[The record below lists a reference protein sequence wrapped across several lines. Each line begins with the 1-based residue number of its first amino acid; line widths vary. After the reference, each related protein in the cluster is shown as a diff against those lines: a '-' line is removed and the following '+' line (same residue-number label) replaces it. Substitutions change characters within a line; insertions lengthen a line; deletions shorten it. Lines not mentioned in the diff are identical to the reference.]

1 MFTYQSSDQRIT
13 VRLEQLADGTFR
25 ATVGER
31 VYTFSAEAVEQGWA
45 LAFSPDGERLTVRVA
60 DDGESRSV
68 HLRGDVYT
76 FTRET
81 KRRNQRSSAS
91 SGGGGVTAQM
101 PGQVRELLVAEG
113 DTVTRGQALLI
124 LEAMK
129 MELRAVAPADGVV
142 KRLLAGV
149 GDVVS
154 RGQVLVEIE

>member
-1 MFTYQSSDQRIT
+1 MFTYHSSDQRIT
-13 VRLEQLADGTFR
+13 VRLEQRADGTFR

-45 LAFSPDGERLTVRVA
+45 LAFPPDGERLTARVA

-68 HLRGDVYT
+68 HLRGEIYT
-76 FTRET
+76 FTREME
-81 KRRNQRSSAS
+81 RRNRRSSAS
-91 SGGGGVTAQM
+91 GGGGGVTAQM

-142 KRLLAGV
+142 KRLLASV

-154 RGQVLVEIE
+154 RGQVLAEIE